1 MSVVTIKK
9 KYQVVIPQRVRQ
21 QIGVRVGDLLE
32 AQAYKGKI
40 VFTPKSMVDRALAE
54 GLDDLKKAASTGP
67 LPVPPKCWPL
77 SKARVGNPSGEL
89 RATFDEVAPNRS
101 LPGFSPGFFLT

>member
-1 MSVVTIKK
+1 MSVVMIKK

-40 VFTPKSMVDRALAE
+40 GFTPKSMVDRALAE
-54 GLDDLKKAASTGP
+54 GLDDLKKGRVHG